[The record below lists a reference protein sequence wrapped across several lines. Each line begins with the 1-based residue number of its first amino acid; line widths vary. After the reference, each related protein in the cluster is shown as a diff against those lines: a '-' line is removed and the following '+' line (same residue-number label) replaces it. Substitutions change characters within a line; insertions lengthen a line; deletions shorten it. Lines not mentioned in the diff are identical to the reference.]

1 MSEILFKSPCPA
13 ASCNDDT
20 VYKWY
25 HSKCSSSS
33 DEYLN
38 SDAQIRCTEC
48 GKKWDFFNTRFECSN
63 SNNEMRKSSLK
74 TAIKCFNGLMMS
86 NSVTPDF
93 HFKIFNS
100 LTKQAKI
107 YGLSD

>member
-13 ASCNDDT
+13 ASCNDTT
-20 VYKWY
+20 VYTWY

-48 GKKWDFFNTRFECSN
+48 GKKWDFFNTKFECAT
-63 SNNEMRKSSLK
+63 SNNEMKKSSLK
-74 TAIKCFNGLMMS
+74 RAINCFTALMMS
-86 NSVTPDF
+86 NSLSEDF
-93 HFKIFNS
+93 HFKICKS
-100 LTKQAKI
+100 LKEQAAI
-107 YGLSD
+107 YGLS

>member
-25 HSKCSSSS
+25 HAKCSSSS

-38 SDAQIRCTEC
+38 SDAEIRCTEC
-48 GKKWDFFNTRFECSN
+48 GKKWDVFYTRFECSY
-63 SNNEMRKSSLK
+63 SNNEMKKSSLK
-74 TAIKCFNGLMMS
+74 RAINCFTALMMS
-86 NSVTPDF
+86 NNLAADF
-93 HFKIFNS
+93 HFKICNS
-100 LTKQAKI
+100 LKAQAEK
-107 YGLSD
+107 YGL

>member
-13 ASCNDDT
+13 ASCKDST
-20 VYKWY
+20 VYTWY

-48 GKKWDFFNTRFECSN
+48 GKKWDFFFSFFECSN
-63 SNNEMRKSSLK
+63 SKNEMKKSSLK
-74 TAIKCFNGLMMS
+74 RAINCFTALMMS
-86 NSVTPDF
+86 NSLSEEF
-93 HFKIFNS
+93 HYKICNS
-100 LTKQAKI
+100 LKTQAKI
-107 YGLSD
+107 YGLD